1 MWKLFLVDL
10 AIWLTRI
17 FKFCSVN
24 KTLGP
29 YVTMAGKMM
38 VDMFSFIFLLFIG
51 IRIITFAFIASYCVL
66 LRNHYIIWFKILKSP
81 CVFWNMSPSDNQA
94 PKDMDLDNSSKYNN
108 GTLFYVIRWSIC
120 CWYWSMYTRKCR
132 KRLVQARR
140 LVRTGHDDNL
150 SLRFVFNLML
160 YHWPPYWSGHHFE
173 NYGKLQ
179 TFFFWIC

>member
-1 MWKLFLVDL
+1 MFRQQNTWTIRYHGREND
-10 AIWLTRI
+10 
-17 FKFCSVN
+17 
-24 KTLGP
+24 GG
-29 YVTMAGKMM
+29 YVQFY
-38 VDMFSFIFLLFIG
+38 FSFIYRNQDYNFYYIM
-51 IRIITFAFIASYCVL
+51 SYCVL

-160 YHWPPYWSGHHFE
+160 YHWSPYWSGHHFE
-173 NYGKLQ
+173 NHGKLQ